1 MDRPGRLPA
10 FERVRSFVNAMAFRL
25 QLTPQAVR
33 VLSTCKAP
41 VRERVLHELG
51 AIFSGPLLSR
61 EGQRPQDESTG
72 ACQLPSGFHVQYTVD
87 WKHGLL
93 HLLELR
99 SPDEAAPAPAP

>member
-1 MDRPGRLPA
+1 
-10 FERVRSFVNAMAFRL
+10 MAFRL

-33 VLSTCKAP
+33 VLSTCKAA

-51 AIFSGPLLSR
+51 AIFSGPLLST
-61 EGQRPQDESTG
+61 EGQRPQAESTG
-72 ACQLPSGFHVQYTVD
+72 MCELPSGFHVQYSVD

-99 SPDEAAPAPAP
+99 GPDEGLAAPAS